1 MAKGR
6 SRDRAKERL
15 WRRHVRAQQAG
26 GQSVRGYCRG
36 RHLSEA
42 GFYWWR
48 QELARRAGVRRD
60 VRALASAEPSAQPG
74 SAPQAGESRGV
85 ESGELAQRAT
95 KRRGPQSPEEVVPHP
110 VRRGDPVGCRTR
122 VGDPSDTGT
131 GNDRIVCNRRS
142 GRARVGN
149 RSNTPVRT
157 VPRFS
162 EVKVMGEE
170 RSAASGGAE
179 APGPGVE
186 VCLHGGRTIRVG
198 RRFDGA
204 TFLRVVALLEGGRR
218 C

>member
-1 MAKGR
+1 MAKGKT
-6 SRDRAKERL
+6 RDRAKERL

-26 GQSVRGYCRG
+26 GQSVRGYCRE

-48 QELARRAGVRRD
+48 QELARRV
-60 VRALASAEPSAQPG
+60 
-74 SAPQAGESRGV
+74 GEYRGV

-95 KRRGPQSPEEVVPHP
+95 KRRGSQSPESATPNP

-131 GNDRIVCNRRS
+131 GNNRIVCNRRS

-149 RSNTPVRT
+149 RSNTHVRT

-170 RSAASGGAE
+170 PSAASGGAE

-186 VCLHGGRTIRVG
+186 VCLRGGRTIRVG